1 MTAAAASSFA
11 AAASSSSHDNT
22 DDTGQPAPGPPAQ
35 EGVATQ
41 KDVAS
46 AASSPEYVKLAVLWL
61 AACIDKAAF
70 RQNMRAIAC
79 KATHEGALVRG
90 HRKHARD
97 AALQVLGLGMGVSVE
112 PVVSMDYVD
121 AVWAA
126 TELASGG
133 RIACPPTP
141 AYPGGW
147 AHATEGDGRPGQRNK
162 VRRGRLRQR
171 PFFHRGGLRG
181 DRGDGVCV
189 YATLAIML
197 NATIQFF
204 VVTCTPGADPDDLVA
219 PITSGP
225 TWMITLLQKSGHRI
239 CLLRQG
245 GPGAARP

>member
-97 AALQVLGLGMGVSVE
+97 AALQVLGLGIGASVE
-112 PVVSMDYVD
+112 PVVSMNYVD

-126 TELASGG
+126 AELASGG

-141 AYPGGW
+141 A
-147 AHATEGDGRPGQRNK
+147 TEVAGQRDGK
-162 VRRGRLRQR
+162 RRPAVLGSAIRRGRLRQR
-171 PFFHRGGLRG
+171 PLSSSRWTTRGSAKGS
-181 DRGDGVCV
+181 
-189 YATLAIML
+189 AST
-197 NATIQFF
+197 Q
-204 VVTCTPGADPDDLVA
+204 P
-219 PITSGP
+219 
-225 TWMITLLQKSGHRI
+225 
-239 CLLRQG
+239 
-245 GPGAARP
+245 